1 MRLSLGALAEISERL
16 DASGPIELGREMK
29 RLKPEAMCHVLRAL
43 LRPVHGTEMPE
54 VKRQAL
60 TPEIVSKMAKIFE
73 QAFSA
78 LETGRSHEPQ

>member
-16 DASGPIELGREMK
+16 DASGPIALGCEMK
-29 RLKPEAMCHVLRAL
+29 RLTPEAMCHVLRAL